1 MRCHRRSVSRHAS
14 RAQRADLLLA
24 HLSFVAIAAT
34 IRARR
39 PQGFERADEAA
50 TPARGL
56 RERGGEAG
64 SARRVGRLRR
74 DCTGSVPNAAAS
86 IEHHMW
92 NRATRVLVDGGR
104 EAGSRGRQLWREA
117 LPEGMVRQSG
127 RYCPR

>member
-56 RERGGEAG
+56 QDRGGEAG
-64 SARRVGRLRR
+64 AQGALDACGGGAPRVVGR
-74 DCTGSVPNAAAS
+74 AA
-86 IEHHMW
+86 
-92 NRATRVLVDGGR
+92 GR
-104 EAGSRGRQLWREA
+104 
-117 LPEGMVRQSG
+117 PEPGPPPISPLED
-127 RYCPR
+127 YA